1 MPSQTKDIS
10 ANSSVLSRVS
20 QAPSKPGVYLMKDAK
35 GRVIYVGKAA
45 QLRKRL
51 SSYFSNAR
59 QNDTKTE
66 ALIANIAS
74 FEIIVTG
81 SEKEALILES
91 NLIKRH
97 KPRYNVELKDDKRYP
112 CLRIGT
118 RHRYPKLAIVRQMKK
133 DGAVYFGPYA
143 SAGAVRQTAKLVD
156 KTFKLRKCS
165 DREFKVRTRPCL
177 HHQMHRCLA
186 PCCLDVSRKAYQEQL
201 REVILFLNGRT
212 PELIKKIRAEMKLEA
227 EQQNYEKA
235 AASRDKLFA
244 LEKTLQKQIVVSA
257 DLKDRDVVA
266 FFATDEH
273 ALITMLYIRGGF
285 LLGKRHFRFNQFL
298 STEAET
304 VGMFM
309 RQFYDEAHLIPKEI
323 LVSHY
328 PEDAVLMEEMIKH
341 IKGSKVRILFP
352 QRGPKKHLLNMA
364 LDNAKT
370 GMQELLE
377 SEAYE
382 MDLLTRLAERLNLA
396 RFPERI
402 ECFDNSNIH
411 GRASVSGMVVFV
423 MGKPQKQSYRKYH
436 IKTVGLGDDYAIMA
450 EVLNRRYRV
459 SDKKTPLP
467 DLLIVDGGKGQ
478 LGIAASVVEELG
490 LDGAFD
496 LIGIAK
502 KDEQRGE
509 LWDKIYQKGRSNPV
523 TFGRDK
529 DLLRFLES
537 VRDEAHRFALAFH
550 RQQRSQ
556 AFLHSVLDDIPGIG
570 KKRKTTLLKHFA
582 GLQQIK
588 DATPEE
594 LSSLPGMNRKVAA
607 TLKNQLL

>member
-1 MPSQTKDIS
+1 
-10 ANSSVLSRVS
+10 
-20 QAPSKPGVYLMKDAK
+20 MKDHK
-35 GRVIYVGKAA
+35 GTVIYVGKAA
-45 QLRKRL
+45 QLKKRL
-51 SSYFSNAR
+51 SSYFSSAR
-59 QNDTKTE
+59 QADTKTK

-74 FEIIVTG
+74 FEVIITG

-112 CLRIGT
+112 CLRVGT
-118 RHRYPKLAIVRQMKK
+118 RHPYPKLAIVRQMKK

-143 SAGAVRQTAKLVD
+143 SAGAVRQTAKIVD

-165 DREFKVRTRPCL
+165 DREFKGRLRPCL

-186 PCCLDVSRKAYQEQL
+186 PCCLDVSQKAYQRQL

-212 PELIKKIRAEMKLEA
+212 PKLIKKIRMEMIQEA
-227 EQQNYEKA
+227 ERQNYEKA
-235 AASRDKLFA
+235 AALRDKLFA

-257 DLKDRDVVA
+257 DLKDRDVIA
-266 FFATDEH
+266 FFASEEH
-273 ALITMLYIRGGF
+273 ALVTMLYVRGGF
-285 LLGKRHFRFNQFL
+285 LLGKRHFRFNKFL

-309 RQFYDEAHLIPKEI
+309 RQFYDESHFIPKEI

-328 PEDAVLMEEMIKH
+328 PEDATLMEEVLGN
-341 IKGSKVRILFP
+341 IKGSRVRILFP
-352 QRGPKKHLLNMA
+352 QRGPKRGLLNMA
-364 LDNAKT
+364 QDNAKT
-370 GMQELLE
+370 GIQELLE

-382 MDLLTRLAERLNLA
+382 MDLMTRLAERLNLG

-402 ECFDNSNIH
+402 ECFDNSNIF
-411 GRASVSGMVVFV
+411 GSASVSGMVVFV

-436 IKTVGLGDDYAIMA
+436 IKTVDLGDDYAIMA
-450 EVLNRRYRV
+450 EVLKRRYRV
-459 SDKKTPLP
+459 GDKKAPLP

-478 LGIAASVVEELG
+478 LNIAASIIEELG

-502 KDEQRGE
+502 KDEKKGE
-509 LWDKIYQKGRSNPV
+509 AWDKIYQKGRSNPV
-523 TFGRDK
+523 SFGRDK
-529 DLLRFLES
+529 DPLRFLER

-550 RQQRSQ
+550 RQQRGK

-570 KKRKTTLLKHFA
+570 KKRKKILLKHFA
-582 GLQQIK
+582 SIQQIR
-588 DATPEE
+588 DATLKE
-594 LSSLPGMNRKVAA
+594 LASLPGMNRKVSAA
-607 TLKNQLL
+607 LKAKLGTS